1 MSGGDVSVLIHG
13 LCRRCCQKAA
23 AQLSRGGVDA
33 ASPGADVS
41 RFLGLQYRCA

>member
-23 AQLSRGGVDA
+23 PLSWGGVDA
-33 ASPGADVS
+33 ASPGADVP
-41 RFLGLQYRCA
+41 RFLGLQYRRA